1 MATINT
7 LTTAVPT
14 HVSRTL
20 APGPVI
26 TSGVTTFPM
35 PSGSGSGSIS
45 PTLPTVS
52 NIPGFSSSG
61 PVATPSAM
69 PSTPSSAVAT
79 NTQKK
84 LSLAFALMVFLPAVF
99 NAL

>member
-1 MATINT
+1 MASISI

-14 HVSRTL
+14 HVSHTF

-26 TSGVTTFPM
+26 TSAVSALPM

-45 PTLPTVS
+45 PALPTVS
-52 NIPGFSSSG
+52 IPGLPSG
-61 PVATPSAM
+61 GAVATPSAT

-79 NTQKK
+79 YTQKK
-84 LSLAFALMVFLPAVF
+84 LSLAFALMVFLPAIF
-99 NAL
+99 NVL